1 MINAFNQQSF
11 FINLTGFAASLLPLL
26 EVRASI

>member
-1 MINAFNQQSF
+1 MRSIKQSF